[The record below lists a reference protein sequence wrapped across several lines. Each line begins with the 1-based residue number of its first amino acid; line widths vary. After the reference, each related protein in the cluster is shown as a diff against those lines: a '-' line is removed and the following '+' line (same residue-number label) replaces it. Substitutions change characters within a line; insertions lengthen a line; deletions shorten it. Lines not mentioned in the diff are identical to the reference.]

1 MNNNI
6 IILPDIGNDNMKVTE
21 ILVQLGDYI
30 YKDQSIIVVESDKT
44 SIEVPADQEGEIKKI
59 CVNVGD
65 IVHTNSPIL
74 ILLNKE
80 KLTNNTLGI
89 NSTKQNKIHNTINIL
104 VPDIGIQ
111 KMLVKKILVNEKEQ
125 IQKNQSL
132 VIIQDK
138 TNIIEIASLYAGY
151 INTIHIKLNSYIKSN
166 DIIITLCINKISNE
180 NIILNYNMTSF
191 IKKNNMKGGTQII
204 QKQTEPEYFYA
215 TPYIRKIARQFNI
228 NLSTIKGS
236 GNKNRI
242 TKEDIMQYI
251 KNNNLDNVRTN
262 DKNIHEKY
270 GPIEIIIL
278 NNIQKATSINLTNN
292 WKNIP
297 HVTQHIQADI
307 TELESFRIKKN
318 YELKNT
324 HNIKITIL
332 SFMIKIC
339 AHALKQFPYFNSSI
353 IDETTL
359 ILKKYYNI
367 GIAVN
372 TPQGLIVPIIFNVL
386 DKNIIEISKEIILL
400 ANKAKN
406 NKLMPQDI
414 KGGCFT
420 ISNLG
425 QLRSNFFTPIINAPE
440 VSILGISQAMIQ
452 PIWDGNKFI
461 PKLML
466 PLSLSYDHRIINGV
480 DGVMFLNFICDLIS
494 DIRNLL
500 I

>member
-21 ILVQLGDYI
+21 ILVQVGDYI
-30 YKDQSIIVVESDKT
+30 HKDQSIIVVESDKT
-44 SIEVPADQEGEIKKI
+44 SIEVPADQEGEIQKI
-59 CVNVGD
+59 CVNIGD
-65 IVHTNSPIL
+65 IVQTNSQIL
-74 ILLNKE
+74 ILLNTKQH
-80 KLTNNTLGI
+80 TNNTLSI
-89 NSTKQNKIHNTINIL
+89 NTTKQNKTT
-104 VPDIGIQ
+104 DR
-111 KMLVKKILVNEKEQ
+111 
-125 IQKNQSL
+125 
-132 VIIQDK
+132 
-138 TNIIEIASLYAGY
+138 
-151 INTIHIKLNSYIKSN
+151 
-166 DIIITLCINKISNE
+166 
-180 NIILNYNMTSF
+180 NIILNNTKLF
-191 IKKNNMKGGTQII
+191 NKKNDIKEKEPVI
-204 QKQTEPEYFYA
+204 QKKIEPEYFYA

-228 NLSTIKGS
+228 NLSIIKGS

-242 TKEDIMQYI
+242 VKEDIMRYI
-251 KNNNLDNVRTN
+251 KDNNFDNIRTN
-262 DKNIHEKY
+262 TKNLYEKY
-270 GPIEIIIL
+270 GPVEIVIL
-278 NNIQKATSINLTNN
+278 NNIQKTTSVNLTNN

-307 TELESFRIKKN
+307 TELESFRTKKN
-318 YELKNT
+318 YELKKT

-332 SFMIKIC
+332 SFIIKIC

-353 IDETTL
+353 LDNKTL
-359 ILKKYYNI
+359 IIKKYYNI

-372 TPQGLIVPIIFNVL
+372 TPKGLVVPIIFNVL

-406 NKLMPQDI
+406 NKLIPQDL

-452 PIWDGNKFI
+452 PIWNNDKFI
-461 PKLML
+461 PRLML